1 MKRLKMGLGSVL
13 GLIMGSKKRVK
24 MGLGS
29 VLGLIVGSKIESG
42 QQLCSQNRL
51 FQLCE
56 SSLQQFVREFGGPTE
71 SKID

>member
-29 VLGLIVGSKIESG
+29 VLGLIAWSKIESG

-56 SSLQQFVREFGGPTE
+56 ISRQRLVVEFGGPMG
-71 SKID
+71 SKIE